1 MQLGEN
7 KETLKCQHTNYSD
20 GISPVHCPFKISH
33 KSMQNLEIS
42 MQVCSIAYLNGPS
55 HNLLFIDFEIGQK
68 IDFSYFPLF
77 KGHSAIFI

>member
-20 GISPVHCPFKISH
+20 EISPVHCPFKISN

-42 MQVCSIAYLNGPS
+42 M
-55 HNLLFIDFEIGQK
+55 
-68 IDFSYFPLF
+68 
-77 KGHSAIFI
+77 